1 MTRIQFHPIL
11 SARENLSRRILPV
24 FHPSLFKSLDGPFQ
38 WWFWSHAHLYIS
50 DHSECWIGFTPTT
63 LALGAGLWW
72 AEPRQTPP
80 PARPQS
86 RWSTGLLLE
95 ERAEAGRRGRVRAL
109 ERCCRTPHTPSRSVW
124 GGTHNIS
131 NTLIPAGAFS
141 ETMLY
146 QPLLFAFYFIR
157 VLFEITFWICNV
169 ISVSHFSSEN
179 ILLNLFTSNLS
190 LPQTMWQ
197 ISTVIL
203 EDWIKVF
210 QETCNI

>member
-38 WWFWSHAHLYIS
+38 WWFWSHVHLYIS

-72 AEPRQTPP
+72 AEPCQTPP

-86 RWSTGLLLE
+86 RWSTGLLPE
-95 ERAEAGRRGRVRAL
+95 AQAEAGRRGRVRAL

-124 GGTHNIS
+124 GGAHHQQHTDPSESIQWNNALSTTSVRFLLHTRTLWNYFLNIQHNIRV
-131 NTLIPAGAFS
+131 TFFKWEHFIEFI
-141 ETMLY
+141 
-146 QPLLFAFYFIR
+146 YFK
-157 VLFEITFWICNV
+157 
-169 ISVSHFSSEN
+169 
-179 ILLNLFTSNLS
+179 S
-190 LPQTMWQ
+190 LPSPNHVT
-197 ISTVIL
+197 
-203 EDWIKVF
+203 
-210 QETCNI
+210 N